1 MKIKVLC
8 IAIILHLW
16 SNEILADD
24 FNYSF
29 IRGGSKEVPEVL
41 KNTGGNIPGTYVV
54 DLLINGSK
62 TASSVELVIS
72 NDDADHICLSD
83 EWLQGKGITIN
94 KEFYKTYLNPARNC
108 YLIDKEKNSRVFFD
122 PSLQELSIDMPQ
134 AGFIDTQK
142 EGGSWDYGSTG
153 FKLAYDLNTSKSSNQ
168 DRTTYGNIE
177 GQVNIGEWVLLGRGY
192 AYQGA
197 LLNK

>member
-29 IRGGSKEVPEVL
+29 IRGGSKEVPEAL

-72 NDDADHICLSD
+72 NDDADQICLSD
-83 EWLQGKGITIN
+83 EWLQWKRH
-94 KEFYKTYLNPARNC
+94 YY
-108 YLIDKEKNSRVFFD
+108 
-122 PSLQELSIDMPQ
+122 
-134 AGFIDTQK
+134 
-142 EGGSWDYGSTG
+142 
-153 FKLAYDLNTSKSSNQ
+153 
-168 DRTTYGNIE
+168 
-177 GQVNIGEWVLLGRGY
+177 
-192 AYQGA
+192 
-197 LLNK
+197 